1 MPNQSPSKMPSK
13 VHRSSVAKI
22 ETIKF
27 ESLTFSHEGQTS
39 LIKNADFDFPMNEV
53 VWVKGT
59 EGQGKS
65 SLLQVLAG
73 LLVPQSGYFYI
84 NDKNVLDMSFEE
96 FLPYRLA
103 IGYTFDY
110 GGLISNRT
118 IYDNLM
124 LPLAYHKLIP
134 MKEAEARVEGII
146 KAFDIEKFS
155 HERPAHI
162 PGRVRK
168 LACLLRSLVMQPQ
181 VLLMDDPSV
190 GLGQD
195 TLYTFVDYIHKMREE
210 GHLKHIFMSSY
221 DEKYMSLFNYQIIH
235 IDDGQVY
242 LQAVDPSKK
251 VVHL

>member
-1 MPNQSPSKMPSK
+1 MADQNRIS
-13 VHRSSVAKI
+13 KI
-22 ETIKF
+22 ETMKF
-27 ESLTFSHEGQTS
+27 EQITFAHETQSPLLHNT
-39 LIKNADFDFPMNEV
+39 DFEFPMNEV

-59 EGQGKS
+59 EGNGKS
-65 SLLQVLAG
+65 TLLQVLAG
-73 LLVPQSGYFYI
+73 LTIPQSGRFYI
-84 NDKNVLDMSFEE
+84 NDQNVLDMSFEE

-118 IYDNLM
+118 VYDNLM

-134 MKEAEARVEGII
+134 MSEAKTRVMNII
-146 KAFDIEKFS
+146 KKFEIEKFA

-168 LACLLRSLVMQPQ
+168 LACLLRALIMEPQ
-181 VLLMDDPSV
+181 VLVMDDPSV

-195 TLYTFVDYIHKMREE
+195 TLYTFVDYIHEMRNA
-210 GHLKHIFMSSY
+210 GFAKHIFMSSY

-235 IDDGQVY
+235 IDEGQIY
-242 LQAVDPSKK
+242 HQIVDQEKK

>member
-1 MPNQSPSKMPSK
+1 MSTEESFIP
-13 VHRSSVAKI
+13 KI
-22 ETIKF
+22 DSMKF
-27 ESLTFSHEGQTS
+27 EKLSFSHEGHAPT
-39 LIKNADFDFPMNEV
+39 LHNTDFEFPMNEV
-53 VWVKGT
+53 IWVKGS

-65 SLLQVLAG
+65 SLLQVIAG
-73 LLVPQSGYFYI
+73 LLIPQSGYFYI
-84 NDKNVLDMSFEE
+84 NDKNVLDMTFEE
-96 FLPYRLA
+96 FLPYRLG

-118 IYDNLM
+118 VYDNLM

-134 MKEAEARVEGII
+134 MKEAKERVENII
-146 KAFDIEKFS
+146 KVFDIQKFAQ
-155 HERPAHI
+155 ERPAHI

-168 LACLLRSLVMQPQ
+168 LGCLLRALVMHPQ

-195 TLYTFVDYIHKMREE
+195 TLYTFVDYIHKLRKE
-210 GHLKHIFMSSY
+210 GHLKHILMSSY

-242 LQAVDPSKK
+242 LQTVDQDKK

>member
-1 MPNQSPSKMPSK
+1 MAENNNL
-13 VHRSSVAKI
+13 KI
-22 ETIKF
+22 DSMKF
-27 ESLTFSHEGQTS
+27 EALTFAHEGQTA
-39 LIKNADFDFPMNEV
+39 LIRNADFEFPMNEV

-73 LLVPQSGYFYI
+73 LLNPQSGFFYI
-84 NDKNVLDMSFEE
+84 NDQNVLDMSFEE

-118 IYDNLM
+118 VYDNLM

-134 MKEAEARVEGII
+134 MNEAKERVEEII
-146 KAFDIEKFS
+146 KLFDINKFA

-168 LACLLRSLVMQPQ
+168 LTCLLRALVMRPQ

-195 TLYTFVDYIHKMREE
+195 TLYTFVDYIHTLRKE

-235 IDDGQVY
+235 IDDGQIY
-242 LQAVDPSKK
+242 LQTVEQDKK

>member
-1 MPNQSPSKMPSK
+1 MANEGRIGK
-13 VHRSSVAKI
+13 VDSM
-22 ETIKF
+22 KF
-27 ESLTFSHEGQTS
+27 EHVTFSHEGQS
-39 LIKNADFDFPMNEV
+39 PLLQNADFEFPMNEV

-59 EGQGKS
+59 EGHGKS
-65 SLLQVLAG
+65 TLLQILAG
-73 LLVPQSGYFYI
+73 LLVPQSGFFYV
-84 NDKNVLDMSFEE
+84 NDQNVLEMSFEE

-118 IYDNLM
+118 VYDNLM
-124 LPLAYHKLIP
+124 LPLAYHKIIP
-134 MKEAEARVEGII
+134 MNEAKARVEGII
-146 KAFDIEKFS
+146 KTFEIEKFA

-168 LACLLRSLVMQPQ
+168 LACLLRALVMEPQ
-181 VLLMDDPSV
+181 VLVMDDPSV

-195 TLYTFVDYIHKMREE
+195 TLYTFVDYIHKMRGE

-221 DEKYMSLFNYQIIH
+221 DEKYMSLFNYQVIH
-235 IDDGQVY
+235 LDDGQIY
-242 LQAVDPSKK
+242 QQAVDHEKK

>member
-1 MPNQSPSKMPSK
+1 
-13 VHRSSVAKI
+13 V
-22 ETIKF
+22 
-27 ESLTFSHEGQTS
+27 TFAHEGQS
-39 LIKNADFDFPMNEV
+39 PLLHNADFEFPMNEV

-65 SLLQVLAG
+65 TVLQVLAG
-73 LLVPQSGYFYI
+73 LLVPQSGFFYI
-84 NDKNVLDMSFEE
+84 NDQNVLEMSFEE

-110 GGLISNRT
+110 GGLISNQT
-118 IYDNLM
+118 VYDNLM

-134 MKEAEARVEGII
+134 MKEAKARVESII
-146 KAFDIEKFS
+146 KTFDIGKFAN
-155 HERPAHI
+155 ERPAHI

-168 LACLLRSLVMQPQ
+168 LACLLRALVMQPQ
-181 VLLMDDPSV
+181 VLVMDDPSV

-195 TLYTFVDYIHKMREE
+195 TLYTFVDYIHSMRKE
-210 GHLKHIFMSSY
+210 GFAKHIYMSSY

-235 IDDGQVY
+235 IDDGQIY
-242 LQAVDPSKK
+242 QQTVDHEKK